1 MTTVTTKKN
10 HDQDKVNEISE
21 KLMENPELAKLIGQL
36 STSTG
41 DASDLVK
48 GLLQA
53 SITAGLQAEMDE
65 HLGYAHSDHS
75 AKAQLN
81 TPGWRQSP
89 QRVVHQ
95 NCAHRLRPG
104 RDYGARRPGGGV
116 LPGDGAEKCTP
127 ADTAR

>member
-48 GLLQA
+48 G
-53 SITAGLQAEMDE
+53 T
-65 HLGYAHSDHS
+65 
-75 AKAQLN
+75 
-81 TPGWRQSP
+81 
-89 QRVVHQ
+89 
-95 NCAHRLRPG
+95 
-104 RDYGARRPGGGV
+104 
-116 LPGDGAEKCTP
+116 
-127 ADTAR
+127 